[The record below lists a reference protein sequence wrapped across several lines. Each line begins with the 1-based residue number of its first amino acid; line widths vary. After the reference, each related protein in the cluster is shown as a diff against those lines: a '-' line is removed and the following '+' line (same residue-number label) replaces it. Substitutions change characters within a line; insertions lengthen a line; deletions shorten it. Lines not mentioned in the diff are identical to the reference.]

1 MSTSWEKTIICY
13 VKGTQIQTLV
23 QLPQEAL
30 EVFCGVFWIQVMW
43 PDATAIKFRPQDLGS
58 EPCWISVIADR
69 NTDAKAVTSTCLIHP
84 PLGLFPHLSISNL
97 KSCGCKEI
105 IQTKNTQVEKSQLML
120 EKKKRKHCNIW
131 PNSHQVCNL
140 MQSRLHHVHGVK
152 YSPGA
157 SNTCHWQ
164 LYT

>member
-1 MSTSWEKTIICY
+1 M
-13 VKGTQIQTLV
+13 
-23 QLPQEAL
+23 
-30 EVFCGVFWIQVMW
+30 FCGVFWIQVMW

-120 EKKKRKHCNIW
+120 EKKKKEALQYLTELA
-131 PNSHQVCNL
+131 PSVQSHAIKTSSRARCEILARGLQYLSLATLHIVFRFYSNL
-140 MQSRLHHVHGVK
+140 NKSG
-152 YSPGA
+152 
-157 SNTCHWQ
+157 
-164 LYT
+164 LYTHSVKQICSSQST